1 MRRNQ
6 QTRASTGACRCCPG
20 CEGQPPGLC
29 VSPGHQSCRGGT
41 NPRAEPAGLSAA
53 AGGETG
59 AREPSIDEVRQ
70 GSSTPGSG
78 GSPGAVSQLP
88 TGEGFSSHGCAE
100 QAKEKELPMAVSL
113 RLLLGDLD
121 QRITESLRKDL
132 QDYQV
137 QPLIQY
143 HRVQSTI

>member
-6 QTRASTGACRCCPG
+6 QTRASTGACRCCRG

-59 AREPSIDEVRQ
+59 AREPSSDEVRQ
-70 GSSTPGSG
+70 GSSTLGSG

-88 TGEGFSSHGCAE
+88 QVKGSPLA
-100 QAKEKELPMAVSL
+100 AVLSKPKRRNSPWQCL
-113 RLLLGDLD
+113 
-121 QRITESLRKDL
+121 
-132 QDYQV
+132 
-137 QPLIQY
+137 
-143 HRVQSTI
+143 